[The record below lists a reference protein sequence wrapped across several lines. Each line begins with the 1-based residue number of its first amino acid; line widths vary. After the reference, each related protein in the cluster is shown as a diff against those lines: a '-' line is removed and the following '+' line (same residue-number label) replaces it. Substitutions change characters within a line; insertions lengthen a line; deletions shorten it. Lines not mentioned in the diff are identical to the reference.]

1 MLVLMFDGLAQDGQ
15 FSLRAHLI
23 DGDSTTCN
31 RIACRDCRSRRK
43 DVGPTKT
50 AARNEKLASIQL
62 EGVEVYLTSVC
73 PTARY

>member
-62 EGVEVYLTSVC
+62 QVFHFLQ
-73 PTARY
+73 PFW